1 MLKVPRALTTIH
13 MIGQRP
19 KTAPS
24 SAESATCPTGIE
36 YTASATIIETP
47 SATSDAHCAFIRNT
61 PSNTNSTTR
70 GRTAKIEVT
79 PSEWDTGSNTCLYT
93 AHLLVHPPGR
103 VLHHCLSYPG
113 PTRLTQTFATRACNA
128 VVVALAAADG
138 GGV

>member
-93 AHLLVHPPGR
+93 AHLLVHPPRR
-103 VLHHCLSYPG
+103 VPRDQNTPPRRGSRRGLQREPAA
-113 PTRLTQTFATRACNA
+113 P
-128 VVVALAAADG
+128 VADLN
-138 GGV
+138 